1 MGACACVCVC
11 VCACACACACV
22 RCQCT
27 RLEAQTRALREPGSS
42 TALLCYLAQE
52 NKLARALYTSDI
64 EPPISNMVAELV
76 RIYGETPF

>member
-1 MGACACVCVC
+1 MLYVSHG
-11 VCACACACACV
+11 
-22 RCQCT
+22 
-27 RLEAQTRALREPGSS
+27 
-42 TALLCYLAQE
+42 ALLRCSAIWLKE